1 MAAQPAGTAARP
13 PQSPQSC
20 EHTSLSTF
28 FPACP
33 TLAPA
38 DTITQPWSRTLPP
51 TPTQPPTQPPHPT
64 PNIIPPTRNTRRQ
77 AAVFWAD
84 AGSRRNPSEKQVRA
98 DAEKKRESVRRA
110 APAPLCRL
118 LVSGC
123 LLGRASKPVKKSPD
137 RSTPTTDNTLQ
148 HRLSNTLA
156 PIRVLKG
163 LKRWMSSTYC
173 QLHCTQTTT
182 AVHCVSERGSYAN
195 AKHKQTM
202 RKVNLHDTPIMRLM
216 ATILTGRLQPLIT
229 LCNIQLI

>member
-38 DTITQPWSRTLPP
+38 DT
-51 TPTQPPTQPPHPT
+51 HPT
-64 PNIIPPTRNTRRQ
+64 MEQ
-77 AAVFWAD
+77 
-84 AGSRRNPSEKQVRA
+84 NPSPNPNPTSNPTSPPDPQHHPSDPQHQKTGSGVLGGRRKQAKPQRKTGEGRSA
-98 DAEKKRESVRRA
+98 EEKKRESVRRA

-123 LLGRASKPVKKSPD
+123 LLARASKPVKKSPD

-148 HRLSNTLA
+148 HFATHRLSNTGPDQGCPTRIA
-156 PIRVLKG
+156 NFTELKPPQ
-163 LKRWMSSTYC
+163 KEEV
-173 QLHCTQTTT
+173 TQFQNT
-182 AVHCVSERGSYAN
+182 N
-195 AKHKQTM
+195 K
-202 RKVNLHDTPIMRLM
+202 
-216 ATILTGRLQPLIT
+216 
-229 LCNIQLI
+229 